1 MAYKGAC
8 MCRSI
13 EFSFTGRPRFVKEC
27 VCESCRIAHGAS
39 AVGWVGVK
47 TSQFNLDLGESLLCW
62 YRSSADSERGYCS
75 DCGTRI
81 LFRSSK
87 WPNEIHMALACM
99 STPHDLTSTGLSFAK
114 EMPAWTVLSAQKDT

>member
-1 MAYKGAC
+1 MSYKGSC
-8 MCRSI
+8 MCRSV
-13 EFSFTGRPRFVKEC
+13 EFSFTGRPRFIKEC

-47 TSQFNLDLGESLLCW
+47 TSQFKLDLGESLLRW
-62 YRSSADSERGYCS
+62 YRSSAESERGFCT

-87 WPNEIHMALACM
+87 WPNEIHMALACIF
-99 STPHDLTSTGLSFAK
+99 TPHDLTSTGVSYAR
-114 EMPAWTVLSAQKDT
+114 EMPVWTVLGPQKDT